1 MKVQDM
7 KVQDTKDQAMGDH
20 DTMLSLAVVQ
30 HEIPTHCPMPALSRL
45 LAVTA
50 QPSSHRLAP
59 RPIPRSLGCPRRSI
73 VFRIRQ
79 FPPITTHRRNHRSPP
94 PEHSRKCLPCGCL
107 YQHREHHLMSPPL
120 TLPLGLRDVVPR
132 CLLPILLPRAADGLL
147 TTLDRPLGH
156 LCRALQLLDEPTK
169 T

>member
-1 MKVQDM
+1 MAQDM
-7 KVQDTKDQAMGDH
+7 RVQDTKDQAIVDH
-20 DTMLSLAVVQ
+20 DTTLSPAVVQ
-30 HEIPTHCPMPALSRL
+30 PETPTHCPTPALSRL

-50 QPSSHRLAP
+50 QPNSHRLVP
-59 RPIPRSLGCPRRSI
+59 RQIPRCLGCLRRNI